1 MEEKKL
7 VGIKANLKDGEIVDF
22 PKLEQDSTIFF
33 LNTMIKDLQNGI
45 HFSIQGGENPRKIE
59 RENLKNIEIS
69 LN

>member
-22 PKLEQDSTIFF
+22 PKLEQDSAIFF

-45 HFSIQGGENPRKIE
+45 HF
-59 RENLKNIEIS
+59 
-69 LN
+69 